1 MWQSTVVGP
10 LLSQSWKTLLKK
22 PTYFSLQTRI
32 PKWSAPLGNW
42 EKLGAQQ
49 PRIRTQ
55 KGRQPY
61 CMNSLRKMHHKL
73 SRSTCFPP
81 PPWLGHEC
89 PQSSVHL
96 AGHLPKHV
104 RVVYKCKF
112 LQMAYEWAPAE
123 SQPACGIGRK
133 HHQSP
138 TTGKTSRRIS
148 APGLALQNC
157 QKPSSLNSLPRGS
170 KRWGVGTCVE
180 KTQESLGILGQI
192 DWRSYFSPEAS
203 EPRLEEV
210 TPSSVQTVKE
220 SNKFWSWRMT

>member
-1 MWQSTVVGP
+1 MPRDTSLAPNNFSYVAKYRSGSLAFPVMEDTVQEAR
-10 LLSQSWKTLLKK
+10 LLLT
-22 PTYFSLQTRI
+22 QTRI
-32 PKWSAPLGNW
+32 PRWSAPLGNW

-148 APGLALQNC
+148 APGLAL
-157 QKPSSLNSLPRGS
+157 
-170 KRWGVGTCVE
+170 
-180 KTQESLGILGQI
+180 
-192 DWRSYFSPEAS
+192 
-203 EPRLEEV
+203 
-210 TPSSVQTVKE
+210 
-220 SNKFWSWRMT
+220 